1 MKTVQV
7 SKMTLLNF
15 KGTRELTIDF
25 GKRTQIK
32 GNNRT
37 GKTTVADAFNWVL
50 FGKNSKGE
58 TDFDIKTLDENNE
71 PIHKLSHEV
80 EITLTDGTTLK
91 KVYKEVWRKKHGEA
105 VEYLDTHSTD
115 HYINDVPKKPAEYSA
130 KVATLIN
137 ADIARLICDAKY
149 FNEILKWEQRRVILA
164 NIAQTP
170 TVEEIASNSD
180 NELATVVSLINQGKN
195 INDEKKRV
203 QAKKKLLKDEQETI
217 DPKIAE
223 NTRMKPEPLD
233 YVSIEKSIEEKNVEL
248 LKVEDEINDVSKAY
262 QSQADANAALIKSKA
277 KKQSEYSQLDSELRS
292 APNEKLDAYYK
303 ELNAKRDELKFV
315 ESNRDSKADEN
326 DKIEKKISV
335 LESGLS
341 QLRNEHTTITASNFV
356 MGATSCPTC
365 SREYDNANQKQE
377 DLRAKF
383 NDDKAEK
390 LKANKEKGLSKKA
403 EKEGL
408 ESELKTIQE
417 QIETL
422 TKQVISKQ
430 AEIDALVKPS
440 IEHEPTAEMIALQAE
455 INAIVIPE
463 ITKVDTTELTEE
475 KKTVQAEIDALKD
488 QLSNRDRAKQ
498 IDARIEE
505 LTEQKRKL
513 SQEIADLEKL
523 EFAIESYQ
531 NAEMD
536 LIEKRVNEKFALV
549 KFKMF
554 EKQMNG
560 GVKQT
565 CVCMVNGVPYR
576 SVNTAGQI
584 QASLDIINTIQ
595 HHYQTFAPVF
605 IDNAESITEIPVM
618 QCQTVELYVVEGLKN
633 LEIYNLD

>member
-1 MKTVQV
+1 MKTVQI
-7 SKMTLLNF
+7 KQITLLNF
-15 KGTRELTIDF
+15 KGRRELTIEF

-32 GNNRT
+32 GDNRI

-80 EITLTDGTTLK
+80 ELILMDGTKLK

-105 VEYLDTHSTD
+105 IEYLDTHSTD
-115 HYINDVPKKPAEYSA
+115 HFINDVPKSKSEYEA
-130 KVATLIN
+130 RVATLID
-137 ADIARLICDAKY
+137 ADISRLICDSKY
-149 FNEILKWEQRRVILA
+149 FNEVLKWEQRRVILA

-170 TVEEIASNSD
+170 TVEEIAANSD
-180 NELATVVSLINQGKN
+180 NELQDVVSLINKGKD
-195 INDEKKRV
+195 IEEEKKRV
-203 QAKKKLLKDEQETI
+203 KSQIKLQKDEQKTI
-217 DPKIAE
+217 DPKINE

-233 YVSIEKSIEEKNVEL
+233 YVSIEKSIDEKSVEL
-248 LKVEDEINDVSKAY
+248 SKVEDKINDVSRAY
-262 QSQADANAALIKSKA
+262 QAQADANAALIQSKA
-277 KKQSEYSQLDSELRS
+277 KKQSKYSQLDSELRS
-292 APNEKLDAYYK
+292 TPNTELDSYYK
-303 ELNAKRDELKFV
+303 DLNEKRDEFKAI
-315 ESNRDSKADEN
+315 ESERDDKSDERN
-326 DKIEKKISV
+326 KIVKKISAA
-335 LESGLS
+335 ESELS
-341 QLRNEHTTITASNFV
+341 QLRSEHTTITASNFV

-365 SREYDNANQKQE
+365 SREYDDANQKQE

-383 NDDKAEK
+383 NADKVEK
-390 LKANKEKGLSKKA
+390 LQENKKKGISKKA
-403 EKEGL
+403 EKEGF
-408 ESELKTIQE
+408 EAELKTIQE
-417 QIETL
+417 QIDTL
-422 TKQVISKQ
+422 TNQITARQ
-430 AEIDALVKPS
+430 AEIDTLVKPS
-440 IEHEPTAEMIALQAE
+440 IEHVPTPEMIALQAE
-455 INAIVIPE
+455 IDGIVIPD
-463 ITKVDTTELTEE
+463 IVKVDTTELIEQ
-475 KKTVQAEIDALKD
+475 KKTIQTEIDALKD

-505 LTEQKRKL
+505 LTEQKRKI

-523 EFAIESYQ
+523 EFAIEAYQ

-560 GVKQT
+560 GIKQT

-595 HHYQTFAPVF
+595 HHYGIFAPVF

-618 QCQTVELYVVEGLKN
+618 QCQTVELIVKEGVKK
-633 LEIYNLD
+633 LEVFNLD